1 MPTPTDTI
9 RHECHSTKVRTQHSK
24 SVALFLALFGS
35 YNLSSSISISWRSGI
50 TIMAWKSQFV
60 AFLVSLLMVA
70 IAQDEV
76 EENCDAENGVCT
88 GPPIE
93 YKEKCM

>member
-1 MPTPTDTI
+1 
-9 RHECHSTKVRTQHSK
+9 
-24 SVALFLALFGS
+24 
-35 YNLSSSISISWRSGI
+35 
-50 TIMAWKSQFV
+50 MAWKSQFV